1 MFCFSL
7 LLFHKYSFLSWFGSV
22 WDGGCLLTVRWYRH
36 FDGDESFDTGPMAG
50 PSATP
55 TSSVESSVETD
66 LGGSKL

>member
-1 MFCFSL
+1 M
-7 LLFHKYSFLSWFGSV
+7 
-22 WDGGCLLTVRWYRH
+22 LTVRWYRH